1 MVSSSSPIPDS
12 VPPNDDAY
20 VSSEDEDFDPT
31 TGDVEKNGEDSSE
44 SETDEGRSDLKL
56 SKTKKVKRGRKE
68 GEAEDLGFEN
78 SGDEATIQKGKKR
91 KRKDGAKADEESG
104 GEGGFVKTRRMRAVE

>member
-1 MVSSSSPIPDS
+1 MASSSSPKPGSI
-12 VPPNDDAY
+12 PPNDDAY

-31 TGDVEKNGEDSSE
+31 TGDAERNGESSSE
-44 SETDEGRSDLKL
+44 SEANEESLNVKV
-56 SKTKKVKRGRKE
+56 SKGQNPKRGRTD

-91 KRKDGAKADEESG
+91 KRKDGGKADEDSG